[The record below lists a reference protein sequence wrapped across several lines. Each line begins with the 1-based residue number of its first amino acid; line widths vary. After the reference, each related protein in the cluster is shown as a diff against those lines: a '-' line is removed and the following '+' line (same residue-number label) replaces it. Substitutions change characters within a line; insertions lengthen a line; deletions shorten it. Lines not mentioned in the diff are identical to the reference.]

1 MKFLEN
7 YDFTKE
13 EINSFPKNV
22 PLKVVDLLK
31 EQKKQV
37 KSNLDYLKE
46 LGIVNYKE
54 VFKNFYEMFL
64 IEDSNFREIF
74 EKYDRDDLIDKIA
87 KNINIVEYL

>member
-1 MKFLEN
+1 MKFLES

-13 EINSFPKNV
+13 EISSFTKNV
-22 PLKVVDLLK
+22 PTSVVDLIK

-46 LGIVNYKE
+46 LGIVNYKD

-64 IEDSNFREIF
+64 IDDSNFREIF

>member
-1 MKFLEN
+1 MKFLES

-13 EINSFPKNV
+13 EISSFTKNV
-22 PLKVVDLLK
+22 PTSVVDLLK

-46 LGIVNYKE
+46 LGIVNYKD

-64 IEDSNFREIF
+64 IDDSNFREIF

>member
-1 MKFLEN
+1 MKFLES

-13 EINSFPKNV
+13 EICSFTKNV
-22 PLKVVDLLK
+22 PTSVVDLIK

-46 LGIVNYKE
+46 LGIVNYKD

-64 IEDSNFREIF
+64 IDDSNFREIF

>member
-1 MKFLEN
+1 MKFLES

-13 EINSFPKNV
+13 EISSFTKNV
-22 PLKVVDLLK
+22 PTNVVDLLK

-46 LGIVNYKE
+46 LGIVNYKD

-64 IEDSNFREIF
+64 IDDSNFRKIF

>member
-13 EINSFPKNV
+13 EINSFTKNV

>member
-13 EINSFPKNV
+13 EIKGVSEKV
-22 PLKVVDLLK
+22 PVKVGDVWK
-31 EQKKQV
+31 EKKKQV